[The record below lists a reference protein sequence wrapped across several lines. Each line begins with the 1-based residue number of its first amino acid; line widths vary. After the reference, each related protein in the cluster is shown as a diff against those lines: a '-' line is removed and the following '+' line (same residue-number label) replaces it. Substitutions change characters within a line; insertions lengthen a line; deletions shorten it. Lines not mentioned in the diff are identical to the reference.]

1 VAVHQVNIENI
12 IVLEP
17 KHDAPITAD
26 ADAPVSLQIAL
37 QRMQAISGKVNVRRT
52 HSRVEMGQH
61 VSNALELIRPDL
73 SCVPVLKQAPQASMA
88 ECPNHHVIVPCIGT
102 GIKTNSGWPLLQ
114 FDVTR
119 SPALLLLA
127 ASVCLAADLKPEA
140 AQAFDRYT
148 RETEAR
154 LASRK
159 AFLWADGSAEHLR
172 QVQQGQVLVE
182 PWNGKPDI
190 SVPGA
195 LIHDWIGAIFI
206 PGANLEKTLA
216 VMQDYDHHKAV
227 YHDVLDSK
235 LLGQKGNDFKFYR
248 LRQLKKGV
256 INGEYHTEFDAHY
269 ERLND
274 AQWLCQS
281 RSTLIAELENPG
293 KPNQH
298 ELPPGHDDGYLWRLN
313 GYWRLEQRDGGVYL
327 ECEAVSLTR
336 SLPAIVGA
344 LFAPAMRGL
353 ESETMTATLQST
365 RDAVKK

>member
-1 VAVHQVNIENI
+1 
-12 IVLEP
+12 L
-17 KHDAPITAD
+17 
-26 ADAPVSLQIAL
+26 
-37 QRMQAISGKVNVRRT
+37 
-52 HSRVEMGQH
+52 
-61 VSNALELIRPDL
+61 
-73 SCVPVLKQAPQASMA
+73 
-88 ECPNHHVIVPCIGT
+88 
-102 GIKTNSGWPLLQ
+102 
-114 FDVTR
+114 TR

-140 AQAFDRYT
+140 TQAYDRYT

-159 AFLWADGSAEHLR
+159 PFLWADGSPERLR
-172 QVQQGQVLVE
+172 QVQQGQVVVE
-182 PWNGKPDI
+182 PWNGKPDT

-195 LIHDWIGAIFI
+195 LIHDWIGVVFI
-206 PGANLEKTLA
+206 PGATLEKTLA
-216 VMQDYDHHKAV
+216 VMQDYNHHKAV

-235 LLGQKGNDFKFYR
+235 LLGQNGNDFKFYR

-256 INGEYHTEFDAHY
+256 INGVYHTEFDAHY
-269 ERLND
+269 ERLSD
-274 AQWLCQS
+274 AQWLSQS

-293 KPNQH
+293 KPDQR

-336 SLPAIVGA
+336 SLPALVGG